1 MEGVGAAIM
10 IKHAASMVYI
20 KSIIAGVLALLLVV
34 ALMALMATI
43 VLVALSVS
51 GLGIDM
57 VRWHLGSPFF
67 WPPAIAIF
75 SAGFLWKY
83 RRLSK

>member
-1 MEGVGAAIM
+1 
-10 IKHAASMVYI
+10 MVYI
-20 KSIIAGVLALLLVV
+20 KSIIAGVLALLLVA

-57 VRWHLGSPFF
+57 VRWHLGSLFF
-67 WPPAIAIF
+67 WLPAITIF
-75 SAGFLWKY
+75 SAGFLWEY

>member
-1 MEGVGAAIM
+1 V
-10 IKHAASMVYI
+10 IKHAAGMVYI
-20 KSIIAGVLALLLVV
+20 KSIIAGVLALLLVA

-43 VLVALSVS
+43 VLVAVSVSGLVS

-67 WPPAIAIF
+67 WLPAIAIF
-75 SAGFLWKY
+75 IAGFLWKY

>member
-1 MEGVGAAIM
+1 LAVC
-10 IKHAASMVYI
+10 IKC
-20 KSIIAGVLALLLVV
+20 IIAGFFALLLVA
-34 ALMALMATI
+34 ALLATI
-43 VLVALSVS
+43 VLVALSIL

-57 VRWHLGSPFF
+57 VRWHLGTPFF
-67 WPPAIAIF
+67 WLPAIAIF

>member
-1 MEGVGAAIM
+1 MNYV
-10 IKHAASMVYI
+10 
-20 KSIIAGVLALLLVV
+20 KSIIAGVLALLLV
-34 ALMALMATI
+34 AALMATI
-43 VLVALSVS
+43 VLVAVSVS

-57 VRWHLGSPFF
+57 VRWHLRSPFF
-67 WPPAIAIF
+67 WLLAIAVF